1 MGLLTRELPDPRCL
15 LWCDSSLTGSTRIL
29 AYEPALCGFVWFWL
43 ARAPSGPT
51 VFPCVFVNIT
61 EPQRVSAHNQFKI
74 HVSRIPPFF
83 LQCRPPHGAVGDVL
97 DL

>member
-1 MGLLTRELPDPRCL
+1 MNLELSMRAD
-15 LWCDSSLTGSTRIL
+15 
-29 AYEPALCGFVWFWL
+29 ALRFGDVDKN
-43 ARAPSGPT
+43 AGKNSGPT

-61 EPQRVSAHNQFKI
+61 EPQRVSAHTQFKI

-97 DL
+97 DF